1 MNIKTVRTTTVRRR
15 SGAALLIGGLIVA
28 AAAGPAS
35 AELGVNRKP
44 HQANAQPTKGASLA
58 DAGLNLMLGS
68 HYPTAAASSPSP
80 VANVRFEVA
89 LGSRGVAV
97 GAPSTGD
104 PGLGVLFGSTA
115 QEAAWT
121 VIRYSPNPGLSLMFS
136 ELYPVK

>member
-1 MNIKTVRTTTVRRR
+1 MNIKSVRTTTVRRR
-15 SGAALLIGGLIVA
+15 SGAALLIGGLIVVA
-28 AAAGPAS
+28 TAGPAS
-35 AELGVNRKP
+35 AGLGVNRKP
-44 HQANAQPTKGASLA
+44 HQANAQRTKGASFA
-58 DAGLNLMLGS
+58 DAGLNLILGS

-80 VANVRFEVA
+80 VANLRFA
-89 LGSRGVAV
+89 LGSRGEAV